1 MESKGPPK
9 DARKLA
15 QIRLFRELLVPLQII
30 AILAVAAFLVANA
43 GIRANPPYVPL
54 LAALPILVIAFAVI
68 SLELILV
75 RFLEIRHA
83 PREGQKY
90 ILVDI
95 SWRNAK
101 KAFAIALVL
110 AVLLLVPP
118 VKALTLNL
126 LSPTSQRGLEAGGTL
141 PVTFTSQGALGISH
155 VESLQ
160 VVVESGSLRVH
171 IQQGTAPPSL
181 TVDLTAGQQRTFALA
196 SASLVLY
203 TVTFENRG
211 ATTTAFTYKVN
222 LGLPN
227 GFINLAALLMGIV
240 AVSNLAWLVYL
251 RPLREAGLK
260 AMPSA
265 MRRRRPARRPRPV
278 QGWLPRQPPYPRR
291 PVAWRW
297 PWQPVQA
304 ARYPIP
310 RGWNPAY
317 GSYPSHTRPQPPSWP
332 TPKSFPP
339 QGPPPT
345 KPETP
350 AKPEGV
356 ARLEEDLPPPPDEVE
371 PHAVEGSPPPLE
383 RVIEDPDRVA
393 LKAAGTDIGGLLDK
407 AEDRLAMGEFQEAL
421 TDYETI
427 LSIDPRNVPA
437 LLKMAE
443 LLRRVHRPGDAL
455 GALDR
460 VLALDRWHQGALLEK
475 ATLLEGEGRHDEAL
489 ESYSAILQGSPAVL
503 TALVRKG
510 DLMARMG
517 EPELA
522 WEAYSEAQRLAPDD
536 RELTEKIQA
545 LEEGQGSTIDP
556 ESPAFQLKKAR
567 ASARAGRLEEALRLC
582 EAAAE
587 AAEDPEVWAL
597 KGVLERD
604 LGLQGPAIASLRRAA
619 ELDPDDQ
626 ESARRLEGLQRKAQ
640 DQIDLEKTLREIE
653 GLAPSVVGAIA
664 EEFRSLRKLKRV
676 KLKNLASLEGVTE
689 ADAKAIL
696 RRIRSGR

>member
-15 QIRLFRELLVPLQII
+15 QIRLLKELLLPLQII
-30 AILAVAAFLVANA
+30 AVLAVAAFLVANA

-54 LAALPILVIAFAVI
+54 LAALPLLVIAFVVI
-68 SLELILV
+68 SLELILF

-110 AVLLLVPP
+110 ALLLLVPP

-141 PVTFTSQGALGISH
+141 PVTFTSQGALGISQ
-155 VESLQ
+155 VESIQ

-171 IQQGTAPPSL
+171 IQEGTAPPSL
-181 TVDLTAGQQRTFALA
+181 TVDLNAGQQRTFALA
-196 SASLVLY
+196 SAPLVAY
-203 TVTFENRG
+203 TVAFENRG

-240 AVSNLAWLVYL
+240 AASNLAWLVYL

-278 QGWLPRQPPYPRR
+278 RGWPPRQPPYPRR

-304 ARYPIP
+304 PRYQIP

-317 GSYPSHTRPQPPSWP
+317 GPYPSPKRPLYARAQPPP
-332 TPKSFPP
+332 RPDPKSIPP
-339 QGPPPT
+339 QAPPPT

-350 AKPEGV
+350 AKPEGP
-356 ARLEEDLPPPPDEVE
+356 AKTEEELPPPPDEME
-371 PHAVEGSPPPLE
+371 PYTVEGSPPPLE
-383 RVIEDPDRVA
+383 GAIEDPDRVA

-421 TDYETI
+421 VDYETI
-427 LSIDPRNVPA
+427 LSIDPRNIPA
-437 LLKMAE
+437 LVKMAE

-455 GALDR
+455 EALDR

-475 ATLLEGEGRHDEAL
+475 ANLLEGEGRHDEAL

-522 WEAYSEAQRLAPDD
+522 WEAYSEAQRLAPDN
-536 RELTEKIQA
+536 RELAEKIQV

-556 ESPAFQLKKAR
+556 ESPAFRLKKAR
-567 ASARAGRLEEALRLC
+567 ARLGRASSRRPCGSVRRRPRRRPMTQRCGPSRACWSRTSVFRDRPSPASDGLR
-582 EAAAE
+582 
-587 AAEDPEVWAL
+587 
-597 KGVLERD
+597 
-604 LGLQGPAIASLRRAA
+604 
-619 ELDPDDQ
+619 
-626 ESARRLEGLQRKAQ
+626 
-640 DQIDLEKTLREIE
+640 
-653 GLAPSVVGAIA
+653 
-664 EEFRSLRKLKRV
+664 
-676 KLKNLASLEGVTE
+676 N
-689 ADAKAIL
+689 
-696 RRIRSGR
+696 